1 MGNCCSIRMPN
12 EELNINMQDNERH
25 FRNEEIGE
33 IMNKTFVR
41 FFFFV
46 FLSLYTNFKSL
57 IFLIDKTRFVRSMR
71 N

>member
-46 FLSLYTNFKSL
+46 FKFSIILLSYYLKILDL
-57 IFLIDKTRFVRSMR
+57 ILLSTI
-71 N
+71 